1 MKHWLLAAA
10 LALAVSLI
18 LNGEAITLA
27 IVVNMAIW
35 GLLGAGL
42 WRLGKYLLARGER

>member
-1 MKHWLLAAA
+1 MMYWLLTAVI
-10 LALAVSLI
+10 LALASSLI
-18 LNGEAITLA
+18 LNGEAITFA

-42 WRLGKYLLARGER
+42 WRLGKYLARS